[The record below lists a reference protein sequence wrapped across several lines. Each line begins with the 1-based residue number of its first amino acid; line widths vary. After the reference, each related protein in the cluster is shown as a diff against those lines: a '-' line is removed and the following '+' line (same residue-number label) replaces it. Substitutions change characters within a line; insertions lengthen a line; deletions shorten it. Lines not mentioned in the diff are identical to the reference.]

1 MNQVQ
6 SSNQLDAKRR
16 EDVKNY
22 IIQDIFNINLLTLSS
37 FGAVDVDATVDK
49 ILDLQNMS
57 GLGFVAFAKEKI
69 EKIEFKSNYQRFF
82 IVADRF
88 ILDAKKLIEKNRPKT
103 NFELFSERLSKKVYG
118 IASMLTREINRR
130 DYELEASKRVDIFR
144 LKELTEFEVQVVIGI
159 GNSRA
164 SMLYRDNNQ
173 TLKAL
178 IELRDNN
185 LLERAIEERVE
196 IFIAS
201 IKSKQR
207 RANNIFFKKSNELK
221 EQLEKE
227 CINLEDSKKSLFK
240 KVLPLLKSLE
250 KSFIEA
256 TKNRKSI
263 SFSLVKKRDSSEAY
277 FSDKELK
284 VLEEIGI
291 LQVLSY
297 VYNGSLDKA
306 ILDLIKT
313 KDKDKNRKIARDR
326 VYTLVR
332 GGFRRA
338 WNDPFNMYKL
348 LLRYTQSKK

>member
-22 IIQDIFNINLLTLSS
+22 IIQDIFNINLLNLSS

-82 IVADRF
+82 IVADKF

-103 NFELFSERLSKKVYG
+103 NFELFSQRLSKKVYG
-118 IASMLTREINRR
+118 IASMFQRELNRK
-130 DYELEASKRVDIFR
+130 DYELEEAKRVDVFK
-144 LKELTEFEVQVVIGI
+144 LKGLNEFEVQVIIDIGR
-159 GNSRA
+159 SRA

-178 IELRDNN
+178 IELRDTN

-196 IFIAS
+196 IFIES
-201 IKSKQR
+201 LKSKQK
-207 RANNIFFKKSNELK
+207 RANSIFFKNPNRLK
-221 EQLEKE
+221 EKLKRELIE
-227 CINLEDSKKSLFK
+227 LEDSKKSLFQR
-240 KVLPLLKSLE
+240 VLPLIDSLE
-250 KSFIEA
+250 KTLIEA

-263 SFSLVKKRDSSEAY
+263 SFSFVKRRDSYEAF

-297 VYNGSLDKA
+297 VQNGSLERA
-306 ILDLIKT
+306 ILDLLKA
-313 KDKDKNRKIARDR
+313 KDREKSNKIGRDR
-326 VYTLVR
+326 VYALASS
-332 GGFRRA
+332 GFRRA
-338 WNDPFNMYKL
+338 
-348 LLRYTQSKK
+348 

>member
-118 IASMLTREINRR
+118 ISSMFSREINRR
-130 DYELEASKRVDIFR
+130 DYELKESKRVDIFK
-144 LKELTEFEVQVVIGI
+144 LKGLNEFEVQVVIGI

-196 IFIAS
+196 IFITS
-201 IKSKQR
+201 FKSKQK
-207 RANNIFFKKSNELK
+207 RANIIFFKNSDKLK
-221 EQLEKE
+221 EKLKRELIE
-227 CINLEDSKKSLFK
+227 LEDSKKTLFER
-240 KVLPLLKSLE
+240 VLPLIDSLE
-250 KSFIEA
+250 KTLIEA
-256 TKNRKSI
+256 TKNRKAI

-306 ILDLIKT
+306 ILDFIKA
-313 KDKDKNRKIARDR
+313 KDREKNRKIGRDR
-326 VYTLVR
+326 VYALVDV
-332 GGFRRA
+332 GFRRA
-338 WNDPFNMYKL
+338 
-348 LLRYTQSKK
+348 